1 MVRYEL
7 LMLTLPELTTDESV
21 MLESQIEQ
29 ILKEN
34 RAELI
39 SYERWGKFKLAYP
52 IRNYDYGV
60 YFLVRFSCASV
71 SKASLLSAIKVF
83 CMVKHTD
90 LIMRHMV
97 HILPSTGSLEYYR
110 PESLEE
116 APSRSVDAFL
126 KENKMTG
133 LLGKSEEADVAAT
146 PTQQE
151 AV

>member
-21 MLESQIEQ
+21 MLESQLQQ
-29 ILKEN
+29 IVKEN

-60 YFLVRFSCASV
+60 YFLARFSCSEEN
-71 SKASLLSAIKVF
+71 KASLLAAVKVF
-83 CMVKHTD
+83 CMVKHTE
-90 LIMRHMV
+90 LIMRHML
-97 HILPSTGSLEYYR
+97 HALPAVGSLEYYR

-116 APSRSVDAFL
+116 APSRTVDAFL

-133 LLGKSEEADVAAT
+133 LLGKSDEAEVAA
-146 PTQQE
+146 PAAQQE

>member
-7 LMLTLPELTTDESV
+7 LMLTLPELTADEST
-21 MLESQIEQ
+21 MLETQLEQ
-29 ILKEN
+29 IIKEN

-60 YFLVRFSCASV
+60 YFLVRFGC
-71 SKASLLSAIKVF
+71 SKEAKQALLSAIKIF

-90 LIMRHMV
+90 LVMRHMT
-97 HILPSTGSLEYYR
+97 HALPSEGSLEYYR

-116 APSRSVDAFL
+116 APSRTVDAFL

-133 LLGKSEEADVAAT
+133 LLGKSEESEVLSAPQQDV
-146 PTQQE
+146 
-151 AV
+151 V

>member
-21 MLESQIEQ
+21 MLESQVEQ
-29 ILKEN
+29 IMKEN

-39 SYERWGKFKLAYP
+39 SYERWGKFKLAFP
-52 IRNYDYGV
+52 IRNYEYGV
-60 YFLVRFSCASV
+60 YFLARFSCAPE
-71 SKASLLSAIKVF
+71 SKSALLSAVKVF
-83 CMVKHTD
+83 CMVKNTD

-97 HILPSTGSLEYYR
+97 HALPTTGSLEYYR

-133 LLGKSEEADVAAT
+133 LLGKSEEAEVSAAAS
-146 PTQQE
+146 QQE